1 MKKMVLVLL
10 VLFSM
15 THMGIRA
22 QENDTKAE
30 LNVTT
35 DIVSS
40 YIWRGMVADPT
51 PNIQPGMVFT
61 YRKLTVGAWASTN
74 FTGTYQE
81 VDLYVTYEVGPFSL
95 TVNDYCW
102 DPNIS
107 STPYFEYNNDKT
119 GHIFE
124 GSLLYTGGEKFPI
137 KLTAATCFYGADKKW
152 VDGKQEN
159 QYSTFIEAGYPFNI
173 SGKKLEACVGF
184 TPEEGMYGNGMGIMN
199 LMLSSTRDIK
209 ISDQYN
215 LRIKGSLSFTP
226 QQSRAF
232 FMLTI
237 SL

>member
-1 MKKMVLVLL
+1 MKKMVLVLF

-15 THMGIRA
+15 TNMGIRA
-22 QENDTKAE
+22 QENETKAE

-35 DIVSS
+35 DVVSS

-61 YRKLTVGAWASTN
+61 YKNLTLGAWGSTN
-74 FTGTYQE
+74 FTGTYRE
-81 VDLYVTYEVGPFSL
+81 VDLYVTYTLGRFSL

-137 KLTAATCFYGADKKW
+137 KLTAATFFYGADKKW
-152 VDGKQEN
+152 VGAKQEN
-159 QYSTFIEAGYPFNI
+159 QYSTYIEAGYPFNI
-173 SGKKLEACVGF
+173 RGKKLEACVGF
-184 TPEEGMYGNGMGIMN
+184 TPEEGMYGNGMGITN

-209 ISDQYN
+209 ISDQYT
-215 LRIKGSLSFTP
+215 LPIKGSLIFNP